1 VIAIFRASV
10 VYSFDLFEDRY
21 RQHKIVSKFAYLSP
35 LYHSFVNVVDRRFI
49 FVLII
54 VKNGLD
60 VSPSD
65 LFIHAAA
72 IFDIEYYFFDRYGPV
87 DFGVF
92 DCRLIY

>member
-1 VIAIFRASV
+1 MIAIFRASV
-10 VYSFDLFEDRY
+10 VYSFDLFENGY
-21 RQHKIVSKFAYLSP
+21 RQHKVVSKFADLSS

-49 FVLII
+49 FVVII
-54 VKNGLD
+54 VKNSLD

-72 IFDIEYYFFDRYGPV
+72 ILDIEYHFFDRYGSV

-92 DCRLIY
+92 DCWFIY